1 MPAVSVS
8 RTTPPQASLSAFIR
22 RDTGRESQFTP
33 SMSSAPN
40 DTFFVFRKLFRIF
53 SRPAV
58 TRRLK
63 SGNAGFRASMST
75 LCARICRASMSAL
88 RVRAGTSESTG
99 PGETNASDRS
109 PDASLARV
117 AVVSELNDR
126 LVGRMRS
133 VRCRVL
139 TSMLS
144 RAIRA
149 V

>member
-1 MPAVSVS
+1 MSV
-8 RTTPPQASLSAFIR
+8 
-22 RDTGRESQFTP
+22 
-33 SMSSAPN
+33 
-40 DTFFVFRKLFRIF
+40 
-53 SRPAV
+53 
-58 TRRLK
+58 
-63 SGNAGFRASMST
+63 
-75 LCARICRASMSAL
+75 L